1 MWRAR
6 AGRHLLL
13 GGHRRELRGQRP
25 GLELLSL
32 QHVPGAAEAQFHQL
46 PPHLLALRE
55 GKHRQGALLATR
67 HRGRAPHNSHRPRT
81 PTASASGGRHLAA
94 RWSVGPSA
102 PAAPGRSRWC
112 GRCRDGP
119 GPAPVLSRGPRTH
132 TSAPSRGHPP
142 LRRGR
147 TPRRGQQRYSRLPPA
162 LVSQWQ
168 VEPSE
173 TVLGDATRER
183 NSGNGKVHL
192 HSTCLKS
199 AVLGQ
204 SGAAHQVG
212 LQRRAGSASG
222 KPNNDSHGQQYQMM
236 TDV

>member
-13 GGHRRELRGQRP
+13 GGHRREFRGRRP

-55 GKHRQGALLATR
+55 GKHRQGARLATR
-67 HRGRAPHNSHRPRT
+67 HRGRAPQNSRRPRT

-132 TSAPSRGHPP
+132 TSAPSRGYPP

-147 TPRRGQQRYSRLPPA
+147 TPASSATPACHRLWCHNGRSNLARQSWVTRLENVTQEMGRCICITPA
-162 LVSQWQ
+162 
-168 VEPSE
+168 
-173 TVLGDATRER
+173 
-183 NSGNGKVHL
+183 
-192 HSTCLKS
+192 
-199 AVLGQ
+199 
-204 SGAAHQVG
+204 
-212 LQRRAGSASG
+212 
-222 KPNNDSHGQQYQMM
+222 
-236 TDV
+236 